1 MNYFDVYEALEMM
14 AKEIRRTTPLFKT
27 YETLAK
33 VVGRDTTPMVNDE
46 DLMQRLGFTAKDILS
61 LASTFAYEGSTSW
74 LKDQIYGKD
83 DMWSDRVSAI
93 IESVMTEAGY
103 VRSGISQ
110 GDGEWTPPSL
120 SGQNSDDATAKNP
133 VRNKKPVRKI
143 KKPVPNRPVYKDI
156 DADED
161 ANTDT

>member
-1 MNYFDVYEALEMM
+1 
-14 AKEIRRTTPLFKT
+14 
-27 YETLAK
+27 
-33 VVGRDTTPMVNDE
+33 
-46 DLMQRLGFTAKDILS
+46 
-61 LASTFAYEGSTSW
+61 
-74 LKDQIYGKD
+74 
-83 DMWSDRVSAI
+83 
-93 IESVMTEAGY
+93 MTEAGY
-103 VRSGISQ
+103 VRSGIK
-110 GDGEWTPPSL
+110 GDGVWASPFL